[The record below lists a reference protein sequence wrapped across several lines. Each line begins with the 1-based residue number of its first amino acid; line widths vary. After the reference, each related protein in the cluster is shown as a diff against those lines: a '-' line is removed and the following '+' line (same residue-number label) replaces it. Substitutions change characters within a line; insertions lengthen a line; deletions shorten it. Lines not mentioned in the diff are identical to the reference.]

1 MIYIRNCSNK
11 IIHLG
16 SIMLLPDQKTPDEF
30 EGKKHSESPIIKMF
44 IEKHLLEMVDIRPA
58 EKANQARAE
67 IKVEYEEVPE
77 QIEDVKKETEPEK
90 EPEIESDSEA
100 EIIAPKPT
108 SNRGRKPRK

>member
-30 EGKKHSESPIIKMF
+30 EGKKHSESPIIKLF
-44 IEKHLLEMVDIRPA
+44 IEKQLLEMVDVRPA
-58 EKANQARAE
+58 EKANQANTE

-100 EIIAPKPT
+100 EIVAPKPT
-108 SNRGRKPRK
+108 SSRGRKPRK